1 MEEVKVKRFRIG
13 NQTSY
18 AAAKPIV
25 PFEYAVINH
34 FDAFEWFPD
43 KKETGAGFDLKEI
56 ESKTRCHIREVARD
70 HDISLSV
77 HAPLKANPLTDEGQA
92 VLMETFKFTHEI
104 GAALLNIH
112 LDSEKKIGE
121 YAKALRNIADRF
133 VEFGIKLSIENT
145 PLTGPDDFN
154 NLFTIFRNC
163 RSSLTEYLGMCLD
176 LGHAN
181 LCHATRNHYL
191 RFLDWLDPQI
201 PIIHVHLHENAGD
214 EDSHLPIFTGPSQ
227 KDESGIREF
236 INRLKER
243 HFSGSIILEQWPEPP
258 SLLVQARDR
267 LHRMFD
273 AKKQQNSH
281 RVYLSIQ

>member
-77 HAPLKANPLTDEGQA
+77 HAPLKANPLTDDGQA
-92 VLMETFKFTHEI
+92 VLMETFKFAHEI

-112 LDSEKKIGE
+112 LDSESSDDATYTILALTIDQKGSIPEGE
-121 YAKALRNIADRF
+121 YRFYIHNKTKLPDRCVCNLQDGTKGDYYLKNWEKF
-133 VEFGIKLSIENT
+133 NKLQ
-145 PLTGPDDFN
+145 
-154 NLFTIFRNC
+154 LFTARE
-163 RSSLTEYLGMCLD
+163 SADGMTVIRYD
-176 LGHAN
+176 N
-181 LCHATRNHYL
+181 LNAFDYIT
-191 RFLDWLDPQI
+191 PQI
-201 PIIHVHLHENAGD
+201 FDNIHLH
-214 EDSHLPIFTGPSQ
+214 LP
-227 KDESGIREF
+227 
-236 INRLKER
+236 
-243 HFSGSIILEQWPEPP
+243 
-258 SLLVQARDR
+258 
-267 LHRMFD
+267 
-273 AKKQQNSH
+273 
-281 RVYLSIQ
+281 